1 MTTYLLY
8 YLAFI
13 SLLLFVLMGVDKAK
27 AKRGSRRVPE
37 ATLFFLAVVGGSLG
51 GMLGMAHF
59 RPGMLDAFLN
69 GFRQSRIPSV
79 KLKAMLTET
88 NAAWSGARL
97 HREIRAEHEQMEA
110 MRKQK

>member
-1 MTTYLLY
+1 MITYLLY

-51 GMLGMAHF
+51 GLLGMAAF
-59 RPGMLDAFLN
+59 RHKTLHKSFRIGFPVIFLCQLALAVYLL
-69 GFRQSRIPSV
+69 GKR
-79 KLKAMLTET
+79 
-88 NAAWSGARL
+88 
-97 HREIRAEHEQMEA
+97 
-110 MRKQK
+110 